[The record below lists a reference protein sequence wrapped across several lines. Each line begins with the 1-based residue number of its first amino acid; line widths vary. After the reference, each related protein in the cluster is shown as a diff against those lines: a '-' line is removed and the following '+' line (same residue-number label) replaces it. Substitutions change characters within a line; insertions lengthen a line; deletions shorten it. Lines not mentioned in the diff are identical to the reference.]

1 MQWSLLGIIK
11 SSFPGALLEK
21 KGGKMAP
28 GVIQF
33 HVLHGVFELLSPEAC
48 SSWWAG
54 KLRKEKSRS
63 EPQVHDTWGT
73 SLPGLPF

>member
-11 SSFPGALLEK
+11 SSLPGALLEK

-33 HVLHGVFELLSPEAC
+33 HVLHAVLNCLAQRHVALGGLGSFV
-48 SSWWAG
+48 
-54 KLRKEKSRS
+54 KEKSRS
-63 EPQVHDTWGT
+63 EPQVHNTWGT
-73 SLPGLPF
+73 LLPGLPI